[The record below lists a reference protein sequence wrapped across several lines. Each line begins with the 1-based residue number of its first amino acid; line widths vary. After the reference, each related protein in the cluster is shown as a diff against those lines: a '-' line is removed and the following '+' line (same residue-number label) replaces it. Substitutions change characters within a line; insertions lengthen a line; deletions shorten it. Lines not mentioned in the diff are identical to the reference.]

1 MSRVVRSSKFRHVF
15 GTPAKREDCYDDLRV
30 TPSAWDS
37 NYIAGNPLF
46 LAVIWDSSGGG
57 SFLVLPWSATG
68 KVDPKTPLVSGHK
81 GIVLDLDFNPF
92 NDNLV
97 ASVSEDCTGKIWG
110 LPEGGLKETM
120 TEPLQTLSGH
130 KKKVGTVKFS
140 PSANNILATTSS
152 DYAVKIWDIEK
163 GKDVLTVD
171 AQHNDI
177 IQSADWNRNGSLLAT
192 TCKDKKLRLIDPRS
206 QKTVQEAEAHQGIKG
221 SRVCFTGDKLF
232 TVGFTKSSEREYALW
247 DSRDLSKRLAT
258 SNVDNASGLLMP
270 FYDEGTRIL
279 FLGGKGDGNIRY
291 YEIVD
296 EAPYIYY
303 LSEYKSSAPQRG
315 LFMMPKRAVNISEN
329 EIVKI
334 LKIGTKLLEPISFQ
348 VPRKSELFQD
358 DLFPDCFSGE
368 PSLTGDEWLSG
379 KNADPK
385 TMSLAPGFVQKKQVA
400 EFNPDKQTTPKELSE
415 KELREENE
423 KLAKRVIYL
432 EAELRKKD
440 AYIKELTG

>member
-1 MSRVVRSSKFRHVF
+1 
-15 GTPAKREDCYDDLRV
+15 
-30 TPSAWDS
+30 
-37 NYIAGNPLF
+37 
-46 LAVIWDSSGGG
+46 LA
-57 SFLVLPWSATG
+57 
-68 KVDPKTPLVSGHK
+68 
-81 GIVLDLDFNPF
+81 
-92 NDNLV
+92 
-97 ASVSEDCTGKIWG
+97 E
-110 LPEGGLKETM
+110 
-120 TEPLQTLSGH
+120 
-130 KKKVGTVKFS
+130 
-140 PSANNILATTSS
+140 
-152 DYAVKIWDIEK
+152 

-232 TVGFTKSSEREYALW
+232 SVGFTKSSEREYALW

-303 LSEYKSSAPQRG
+303 LSEYKSSTPQRG

-423 KLAKRVIYL
+423 KLSKRVIYL